1 MMSTAV
7 RIVEILLTIILSSGI
22 CMYFYNK
29 AERKRIRREFIEK
42 RDCSVCKHC
51 GTMNCPNSS
60 LCWSTS
66 DKPYFEPKEEDEQ
79 K

>member
-1 MMSTAV
+1 MDTAV

-29 AERKRIRREFIEK
+29 LERKRIRRELIEK
-42 RDCSVCKHC
+42 RDCSVCVHR
-51 GTMNCPNSS
+51 GTMDCPNSS
-60 LCWSTS
+60 LCWSTT
-66 DKPYFEPKEEDEQ
+66 DKPYFKPEREEKE

>member
-1 MMSTAV
+1 MNTVV
-7 RIVEILLTIILSSGI
+7 RIVWILITIILSSGI

-29 AERKRIRREFIEK
+29 LERKRIRQEFIEK
-42 RDCSVCKHC
+42 RDCCVCANR

>member
-1 MMSTAV
+1 M
-7 RIVEILLTIILSSGI
+7 IGEICLLIGILIILAVI
-22 CMYFYNK
+22 VYIAYREDVK
-29 AERKRIRREFIEK
+29 TVRKIRQMLISR
-42 RDCSVCKHC
+42 RDCSVCKYY
-51 GTMNCPNSS
+51 GTMDCPNSS

>member
-1 MMSTAV
+1 MIGEICLLIGILVILAV
-7 RIVEILLTIILSSGI
+7 IVYIAYREDIKTIRKI
-22 CMYFYNK
+22 
-29 AERKRIRREFIEK
+29 RKRLYET